1 MLSRTLISA
10 TVALLI
16 GCFAAPAG
24 AQNLEA
30 GKTPSQI
37 FSGTCSLCHKSSRGL
52 LKTVP
57 PGSLPGFLRQH
68 YTTSSDMASLLSAYV
83 LSNGAADTRLGG
95 DNLTKQGK
103 EAKTEPKPTAS
114 ASADPKS
121 KSEPKPEPKPERR
134 THEASRPDVDG
145 LENVPGAEPP
155 AANEAAPV
163 DGKQKGKKAKLDKKK
178 PPTATATQE
187 PSVVPASPVPDGKNE
202 TAKTESAK
210 TEIAKS
216 DSQTRP
222 DPVPAVTPAPG
233 APDAPQKTAEEKS
246 SNMPV
251 FNIEPAPPPAA
262 VAPPE
267 PPRTPAGPPVVPIS
281 Q

>member
-10 TVALLI
+10 AVALLI

-37 FSGTCSLCHKSSRGL
+37 FSGTCSLCHKSSRGI
-52 LKTVP
+52 LKTIP

-68 YTTSSDMASLLSAYV
+68 YTTSSDMAALLSAYV

-103 EAKTEPKPTAS
+103 EAKTETKPNVS
-114 ASADPKS
+114 ASADPR
-121 KSEPKPEPKPERR
+121 PKPEPKPERR
-134 THEASRPDVDG
+134 THEASRPDVEG
-145 LENVPGAEPP
+145 LENVPGVAEQP
-155 AANEAAPV
+155 AANPNEAAPV
-163 DGKQKGKKAKLDKKK
+163 ETKQKGKKAKLDKKK
-178 PPTATATQE
+178 PPTATAKDEPNVE
-187 PSVVPASPVPDGKNE
+187 PSAAPSPGGKIE
-202 TAKTESAK
+202 PEKTEV
-210 TEIAKS
+210 AKS
-216 DSQTRP
+216 DPQTRT
-222 DPVPAVTPAPG
+222 DPVPPVTPAPG
-233 APDAPQKTAEEKS
+233 TSDAPQKIAEEKS

-251 FNIEPAPPPAA
+251 FNIEPAPPAA